1 MKVPKKMNRYCPKCN
16 KHTEHKVYASK
27 KTGKRGTLKH
37 GSIARARKRGHRGMG
52 NLGRWGSKPTKP
64 KMSGKKTS
72 KKTDFRFECSNCKKS
87 WVQFTGTRA
96 RKIEFAE
103 A

>member
-1 MKVPKKMNRYCPKCN
+1 MIVPKTTKRYCPNCK
-16 KHTEHKVYASK
+16 KHTEHKILQAK

-37 GSIARARKRGHRGMG
+37 GSIVRAAKRGHRGMG

-72 KKTDFRFECSNCKKS
+72 KKTDWRFECQNCKKS
-87 WVQFTGTRA
+87 TVQFQGFRS
-96 RKIEFAE
+96 RKIEFK
-103 A
+103 